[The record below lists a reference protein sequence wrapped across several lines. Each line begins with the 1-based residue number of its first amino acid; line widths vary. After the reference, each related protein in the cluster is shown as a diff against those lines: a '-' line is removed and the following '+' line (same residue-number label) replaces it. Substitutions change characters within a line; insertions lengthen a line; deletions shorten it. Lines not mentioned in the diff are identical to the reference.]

1 MRFNWTLTIAA
12 ALTLGACGST
22 PTPPPAA
29 ETPKPET
36 VAVPGAAV
44 MPVPPV
50 QAPPAASAP
59 EKAPAE
65 AVKKE
70 VPEDPVQAAEEE
82 RRTLAAMTADPD
94 RSVYFPSGGTQVDG
108 PGKAVLH
115 RHALRL
121 KKDPDLVITLI
132 GHTDPL
138 GSRSYN
144 LAIAEERMDSVY
156 EILRS
161 LGIPRSQIR
170 RVTSERDPSAS
181 KCRTAACRRLMRRVD
196 LDYAE

>member
-1 MRFNWTLTIAA
+1 MMQLNWILIVAS

-22 PTPPPAA
+22 PTRPPEAAAAKSEKTAAPA
-29 ETPKPET
+29 
-36 VAVPGAAV
+36 
-44 MPVPPV
+44 PPV
-50 QAPPAASAP
+50 QAPPAAPAP
-59 EKAPAE
+59 EKPPA
-65 AVKKE
+65 AAAKKGT
-70 VPEDPVQAAEEE
+70 PEDPVQAAEEE
-82 RRTLAAMTADPD
+82 RRTLAALVADPD

-121 KKDPDLVITLI
+121 KKDPNLVITLI

-170 RVTSERDPSAS
+170 RVTAERDPSAS

-196 LDYAE
+196 LVYAE

>member
-1 MRFNWTLTIAA
+1 MRFNWILIVAA

-29 ETPKPET
+29 EVPKPEP
-36 VAVPGAAV
+36 AAAGAAV
-44 MPVPPV
+44 TPVPPV

-59 EKAPAE
+59 EKPVAD

-70 VPEDPVQAAEEE
+70 APDDPVQAAEDE
-82 RRTLAAMTADPD
+82 RRTLAALAADPD

-132 GHTDPL
+132 GHTDPQ

-161 LGIPRSQIR
+161 LGISRSQIR

-181 KCRTAACRRLMRRVD
+181 KCHTAACRRLMRRVD
-196 LDYAE
+196 LVYAQ